1 MFRPAH
7 RRKKAFGRTPDIY
20 FSARRNTP
28 LMKLVLRPV
37 WAMTMLV
44 LSACA
49 LEGAP
54 FYFILNA
61 HRSRA
66 IRVCCQWQLDLPC
79 KYAGA
84 LLDRGSIVRLLL
96 RKYPWAK
103 RPWIPCQVCF
113 FGQGAIGRK
122 LEIGAIL
129 NDLMINREPPA
140 ASVGNRP
147 RPDATGQS
155 GSISRPQGSTRFY
168 RARRFARQDG
178 DLCELNDCYG

>member
-1 MFRPAH
+1 MQHA
-7 RRKKAFGRTPDIY
+7 
-20 FSARRNTP
+20 

-129 NDLMINREPPA
+129 NDLMINRDPC
-140 ASVGNRP
+140 SLG
-147 RPDATGQS
+147 G
-155 GSISRPQGSTRFY
+155 
-168 RARRFARQDG
+168 
-178 DLCELNDCYG
+178 